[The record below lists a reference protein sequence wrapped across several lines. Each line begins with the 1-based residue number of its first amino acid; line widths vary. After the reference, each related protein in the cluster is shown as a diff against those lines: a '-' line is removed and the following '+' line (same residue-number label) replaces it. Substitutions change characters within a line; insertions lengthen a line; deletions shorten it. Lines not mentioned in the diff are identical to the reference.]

1 MKKIISQQQQDNKMK
16 VLKIYKLIFQKKK
29 TVF

>member
-16 VLKIYKLIFQKKK
+16 VLTIYKLIFQKKK